1 MLLTLVIPQNPST
14 DVSEE
19 HVDLG
24 GLYGD
29 PILGFA
35 RVISQVKISTKQ
47 FRGWGAVK
55 DRP

>member
-35 RVISQVKISTKQ
+35 RVISQVKTNTKQ
-47 FRGWGAVK
+47 FRGWGRK
-55 DRP
+55 G